1 MEILKARD
9 GETLKVNLVG
19 RLDTTT
25 SPELESNLM
34 DDLEDVTELVLALLC
49 SEYDKADDAV
59 AELIEANKN
68 LKYDKDQLNI
78 KLLDYVSSA
87 GLRVLLVLQKKMNKQ
102 GSMVIKNASESIIE
116 VFDIT
121 GFIDILTVE

>member
-34 DDLEDVTELVLALLC
+34 DDLEDVTELVL
-49 SEYDKADDAV
+49 DF
-59 AELIEANKN
+59 ELVVNF
-68 LKYDKDQLNI
+68 
-78 KLLDYVSSA
+78 S
-87 GLRVLLVLQKKMNKQ
+87 
-102 GSMVIKNASESIIE
+102 
-116 VFDIT
+116 
-121 GFIDILTVE
+121 

>member
-34 DDLEDVTELVLALLC
+34 DDLEDVTELVLDF
-49 SEYDKADDAV
+49 EK
-59 AELIEANKN
+59 
-68 LKYDKDQLNI
+68 
-78 KLLDYVSSA
+78 LDYVSSA

-102 GSMVIKNASESIIE
+102 GSMVIRNASESIIE

>member
-34 DDLEDVTELVLALLC
+34 DDLEDVTELVLDF
-49 SEYDKADDAV
+49 EK
-59 AELIEANKN
+59 
-68 LKYDKDQLNI
+68 
-78 KLLDYVSSA
+78 LDYVSSA